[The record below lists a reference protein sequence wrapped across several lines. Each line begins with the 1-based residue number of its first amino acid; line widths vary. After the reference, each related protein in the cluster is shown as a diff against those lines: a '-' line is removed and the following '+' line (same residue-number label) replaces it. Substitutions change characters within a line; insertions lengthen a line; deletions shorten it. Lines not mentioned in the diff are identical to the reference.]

1 LATIDLLEK
10 KLVANAATVG
20 KYVHREL
27 EQFKTR
33 HRLIG
38 DVRGMGL
45 MIGLECVRDRETKE
59 MAVQERNEI
68 IQRCFRKGLLLL
80 GAGQNVIRIVPP
92 LMVTRK
98 DADVALDILDGVLLD
113 VEGDSEA
120 RRG

>member
-1 LATIDLLEK
+1 
-10 KLVANAATVG
+10 
-20 KYVHREL
+20 
-27 EQFKTR
+27 
-33 HRLIG
+33 
-38 DVRGMGL
+38 MGL

>member
-1 LATIDLLEK
+1 
-10 KLVANAATVG
+10 
-20 KYVHREL
+20 
-27 EQFKTR
+27 
-33 HRLIG
+33 
-38 DVRGMGL
+38 
-45 MIGLECVRDRETKE
+45 

-98 DADVALDILDGVLLD
+98 EADVALDILDGVLSD

>member
-1 LATIDLLEK
+1 
-10 KLVANAATVG
+10 
-20 KYVHREL
+20 
-27 EQFKTR
+27 
-33 HRLIG
+33 
-38 DVRGMGL
+38 
-45 MIGLECVRDRETKE
+45 